1 MGTIKDVT
9 HGCPMRK
16 VNFSG
21 LRTSDRC
28 MDNGE
33 GLSPDSIFGI
43 RNGPAEKGANSGIQN
58 PPPPSVAA
66 LLSDSL
72 AEISTQ

>member
-1 MGTIKDVT
+1 
-9 HGCPMRK
+9 
-16 VNFSG
+16 
-21 LRTSDRC
+21 